1 MSLETVSSDEGKIP
15 YWLVN
20 VPRSQWTAECP
31 DFIANASE
39 RDRNMLSIPD
49 SQFHRLSWDDV
60 QEIISK
66 SHQILTPDHTCLSL

>member
-1 MSLETVSSDEGKIP
+1 MSSESILEFERETP

-20 VPRSQWTAECP
+20 VPKSQWTAKCP
-31 DFIANASE
+31 EFIANASE

-49 SQFHRLSWDDV
+49 SQFHRLSWEDV

-66 SHQILTPDHTCLSL
+66 N